1 MKQLLYTLLLFTS
14 IAFSQSNGFTYQAV
28 IYNPNGEELPGVD
41 NPYAVLVN
49 EDVCLQFGIV
59 DANGALE
66 YQEKVQVTTDDFGMV
81 NLLIGIHPQTGG
93 YANNFVDVVWSAA
106 AKFLKVD
113 LDVKGTCNNFKELSN
128 QPFTYVP
135 FAYYSPASEIPG
147 PEGPQGSQGE
157 VGAEGSQGSQG
168 NPGPTGATG
177 SQGNPGLQGETGP
190 EGPQGNLGPQ
200 GVQGPQGNNG
210 PTGATGPQGNPGPP
224 GSNGQDGSSGPQ
236 GETGAEG
243 PQGPQGIEGLQG
255 NPGPT
260 GATGP
265 QGNSGPPGSNGQDGS
280 PGPQGETGV
289 EGPQGSQGIEG
300 PEGPEGPQGEPG
312 EDVDLDWPDGTTL
325 GDTLTWIWNGT
336 EWIATIINTD
346 NNIIVIISSPGSNTQ
361 VICENTAIDEIS
373 YAINIDASE
382 LTVSGLPNGISY
394 NLVGDIL
401 YITGIAEIDVSSQ
414 ITFNYTVTVPNGNV
428 NIVAY
433 GTIIVTPQASIELIE
448 GETTQN
454 SCIGE
459 PMDPVVFEIE
469 GPAPNATVT
478 GLPEGIEAVING
490 GILTISGTATGEI
503 ISGSTYDYLVESSS
517 LSCDN
522 VSISG
527 SLTLTDCTSCYP
539 SVNAG
544 IDNTICAGDSY
555 LIENSTAANYDTIIW
570 STSGT
575 GTFSDAIALSPTYFA
590 TTADFDSGSV
600 TLTLTATN
608 NSCEDPQEVIDTMVL
623 TITDCSSIEVTL
635 VNNMQCTL
643 FAYGATFGATIETNN
658 IQEIQSAGLCFNT
671 TGGPTVD
678 DITVSETNTGTGW
691 WAESPPTFEITLAD
705 LPLDTSLFIRPYV
718 TTIANE
724 VVYGDAIEVVANDPN
739 LNHIFDFT
747 ETGNFDIADFPVETT
762 SEITFVNITTL
773 TYLNWTSPGPE
784 SRNIVAI
791 NFPVLTSLSSFN
803 MRNEFS
809 IRKIYAP
816 VLASITE
823 FQLENTS
830 TTEVIFSNLLT
841 VESNFSVNN
850 NQSLESLDFPLLQT
864 ITCSYFGIYNN
875 NLLSSINWNSLQT
888 IEENSC
894 SEKTFSIFA
903 NDNLEEVQLNSLIS
917 SDSNLRISENDSSN
931 LIIEFNSLVNAH
943 RRFTI
948 ENNDNLTSLQAPQ
961 LFSVGDYQFSSST
974 FSINFNSQLSS
985 VNFSSL
991 LKVYSGLNISNNS
1004 SLDVASAFPCEMYV
1018 FYNDGLN
1025 CSPGDINVGG
1035 NVNDNYCFQDLSL
1048 RPDSGISTVPITGI
1062 TTESATSGGLI
1073 TSNSFVQMKSK
1084 GVCWSTNPNPTVAD
1098 TFSENGNF
1106 NDDYISFIYGLSANT
1121 TYYVRAYV
1129 EDCNGFYY
1137 GDEILFDTN

>member
-66 YQEKVQVTTDDFGMV
+66 YQEQVQVTTDDFGMV

-113 LDVKGTCNNFKELSN
+113 LDVKGTCNNFEELSN

-147 PEGPQGSQGE
+147 PEGPQGPQGE
-157 VGAEGSQGSQG
+157 VGAEGSQG

-224 GSNGQDGSSGPQ
+224 GSNGQDGSPGPQ

-243 PQGPQGIEGLQG
+243 PQGPQGIQG

-265 QGNSGPPGSNGQDGS
+265 QGNSGPPGLNGQDGS

-289 EGPQGSQGIEG
+289 EGPQGIEG

-401 YITGIAEIDVSSQ
+401 YITGTAEIDVSSQ

-503 ISGSTYDYLVESSS
+503 ISGSTYNYLLESSS
-517 LSCDN
+517 LSCEN

-527 SLTLTDCTSCYP
+527 SLTLTDCSSCYP

-575 GTFSDAIALSPTYFA
+575 GTFSDTAAVSPTYFA
-590 TTADFDSGSV
+590 TNADSDSGSV

-608 NSCEDPQEVIDTMVL
+608 SSCEDPQEVIDTMVL
-623 TITDCSSIEVTL
+623 TISDCSSIEVTL

-671 TGGPTVD
+671 TGGPTVA

-691 WAESPPTFEITLAD
+691 WAESPPTFEMSLAE

-724 VVYGDAIEVVANDPN
+724 VVYGDAIEVEANDPN

-747 ETGNFDIADFPVETT
+747 ETGNFNINDFPVETT

-773 TYLNWTSPGPE
+773 NDLVWISPGPE

-791 NFPVLTSLSSFN
+791 NFPVLTVLSSFN
-803 MRNEFS
+803 MNNEFS
-809 IRKIYAP
+809 IRTIYAP
-816 VLASITE
+816 VLENINR
-823 FQLENTS
+823 FILNNTS
-830 TTEVIFSNLLT
+830 TIEVIFSNLTYISNVEIGSNQNLT
-841 VESNFSVNN
+841 
-850 NQSLESLDFPLLQT
+850 SLDFPELQT
-864 ITCSYFGIYNN
+864 INEYLNISNN
-875 NLLSSINWNSLQT
+875 NLITSIDWIGLQT
-888 IEENSC
+888 LTGNQNS
-894 SEKTFSIFA
+894 SFYIYG
-903 NDNLEEVQLNSLIS
+903 NDSLEEIKFNNLTYSELSFYVQ
-917 SDSNLRISENDSSN
+917 SNINLN
-931 LIIEFNSLVNAH
+931 LIELNSLVNVH
-943 RRFTI
+943 RNFYI
-948 ENNDNLTSLQAPQ
+948 YGNDNLTSLQAPQ
-961 LFSVGDYQFSSST
+961 LFSVGDYQFSGNT
-974 FSINFNSQLSS
+974 FTLNYHPQLSS

-991 LKVYSGLNISNNS
+991 LKVYSGLQIYGNS
-1004 SLDVASAFPCEMYV
+1004 IDLASAFPCEMYV
-1018 FYNDGLN
+1018 FYNDGLD
-1025 CSPGDINVGG
+1025 CSPGTISVSSNG
-1035 NVNDNYCFQDLSL
+1035 NDNYCFQDLSL
-1048 RPDSGISTVPITGI
+1048 RDDPGLSTVPITEI
-1062 TTESATSGGLI
+1062 TAESATSGGVI

-1084 GVCWSTNPNPTVAD
+1084 GVCWSTNPNPTIAD

-1106 NDDYISFIYGLSANT
+1106 NDDYISFIYNLSSNT
-1121 TYYVRAYV
+1121 TYYVRAYA

-1137 GDEILFDTN
+1137 GDEILFNTN

>member
-49 EDVCLQFGIV
+49 EEICLQFGIV

-66 YQEKVQVTTDDFGMV
+66 YQEQAQVTTDAFGMV
-81 NLLIGIHPQTGG
+81 NLLIGTHPPTGG
-93 YANNFVDVVWSAA
+93 YANNFLDVVWSAD
-106 AKFLKVD
+106 AKFLRVD
-113 LDVKGTCNNFKELSN
+113 LDVKGTCNNFEELSY

-147 PEGPQGSQGE
+147 PEGPQGPT
-157 VGAEGSQGSQG
+157 GAQG
-168 NPGPTGATG
+168 NPGP
-177 SQGNPGLQGETGP
+177 QGETGAD
-190 EGPQGNLGPQ
+190 GPQ
-200 GVQGPQGNNG
+200 
-210 PTGATGPQGNPGPP
+210 GPQGNPGPA
-224 GSNGQDGSSGPQ
+224 GSNGQDGSPGPQGEPGADGPQ
-236 GETGAEG
+236 GETGPQGEPGAEG
-243 PQGPQGIEGLQG
+243 PQGPQG

-265 QGNSGPPGSNGQDGS
+265 QGNPGPAGSNGQDGS
-280 PGPQGETGV
+280 PGPQGETGPQGESGA
-289 EGPQGSQGIEG
+289 EGPQGPIGPQGNPGPTGPPGEVG

-346 NNIIVIISSPGSNTQ
+346 NNVIVITSPPGSNTQ
-361 VICENTAIDEIS
+361 VICENTAIDEIT
-373 YAINIDASE
+373 YAITIDDPSG
-382 LTVSGLPNGISY
+382 LTVTGLPNGISY

-401 YITGIAEIDVSSQ
+401 SITGTAEIDVSSQ
-414 ITFNYTVTVPNGNV
+414 VTFNYTVTVPNGDV

-433 GTIIVTPQASIELIE
+433 GTIIVSPQASIELIS

-459 PMDPVVFEIE
+459 PIDPVVFQIE

-490 GILTISGTATGEI
+490 GILTISGTATGDI

-575 GTFSDAIALSPTYFA
+575 GTFSDATAVSPTYFA
-590 TTADFDSGSV
+590 TTADSDSGSV
-600 TLTLTATN
+600 TLTLMATN

-691 WAESPPTFEITLAD
+691 WAESPPTFEMSLAD

-747 ETGNFDIADFPVETT
+747 ETGNFDIVNFPVETT

-773 TYLNWTSPGPE
+773 SQLNWTSPGPE

-791 NFPVLTSLSSFN
+791 NFPVLTEMSNFN
-803 MRNEFS
+803 MTNEFS
-809 IRKIYAP
+809 IRKIFAP
-816 VLASITE
+816 V
-823 FQLENTS
+823 
-830 TTEVIFSNLLT
+830 
-841 VESNFSVNN
+841 
-850 NQSLESLDFPLLQT
+850 LQT
-864 ITCSYFGIYNN
+864 ITNFKLVNTSTIEVIFTSLESITLSNQQYGTIGNNSSLETLDFPSLQTIITIDNFRYFIIEYNNTLTSIDWGALQTIESIGENQFTNFSIIYNN
-875 NLLSSINWNSLQT
+875 NLEHI
-888 IEENSC
+888 
-894 SEKTFSIFA
+894 K
-903 NDNLEEVQLNSLIS
+903 LNSLIS
-917 SDSNLRISENDSSN
+917 SDTKIELHNNENLN
-931 LIIEFNSLVNAH
+931 LIEFNSLVNV
-943 RRFTI
+943 RRLFYI
-948 ENNDNLTSLQAPQ
+948 YSNDNLTSVQAPQ
-961 LFSVGDYQFSSST
+961 LFSVGDYDFVNTT
-974 FSINFNSQLSS
+974 FFLNGNPQLSS

-991 LKVYSGLNISNNS
+991 LKVYTRINISNNT
-1004 SLDVASAFPCEMYV
+1004 SLDTASAFPCEMYV
-1018 FYNDGLN
+1018 FYNDGLD
-1025 CSPGDINVGG
+1025 CSPGEIQVNNNG
-1035 NVNDNYCFQDLSL
+1035 NDNYCFQDLSL
-1048 RPDSGISTVPITGI
+1048 REDPGLSTVPITEI
-1062 TTESATSGGLI
+1062 TAESATSGGVI

-1084 GVCWSTNPNPTVAD
+1084 GVCWSTNPNPTIAD
-1098 TFSENGNF
+1098 TYSENGNF
-1106 NDDYISFIYGLSANT
+1106 NDDYTSFIYNLSSNT

-1137 GDEILFDTN
+1137 GDELSFTTN

>member
-49 EDVCLQFGIV
+49 EEVCLQFGIV

-66 YQEKVQVTTDDFGMV
+66 YQEQVQVTTDAFGMV
-81 NLLIGIHPQTGG
+81 NLLIGTHPPTGG
-93 YANNFVDVVWSAA
+93 YANNFLDVVWSAD

-113 LDVKGTCNNFKELSN
+113 LDVKGTCNNFEELSY

-147 PEGPQGSQGE
+147 PEGPQGPTG
-157 VGAEGSQGSQG
+157 VQG
-168 NPGPTGATG
+168 NPGPAGA
-177 SQGNPGLQGETGP
+177 
-190 EGPQGNLGPQ
+190 
-200 GVQGPQGNNG
+200 
-210 PTGATGPQGNPGPP
+210 
-224 GSNGQDGSSGPQ
+224 NGQDGSPGSQGEPGAEGPQ
-236 GETGAEG
+236 GETGPQGEPGADG
-243 PQGPQGIEGLQG
+243 PQGPQG

-265 QGNSGPPGSNGQDGS
+265 QGNPGPAGSNGQDGS
-280 PGPQGETGV
+280 PGPQGETGPQGESGA
-289 EGPQGSQGIEG
+289 EGPQGPIGPQGNPGPTGPPGEVG

-346 NNIIVIISSPGSNTQ
+346 NNVIVITSPPGSNTQ
-361 VICENTAIDEIS
+361 VICENTAIDEIT
-373 YAINIDASE
+373 YAITIDDPSG
-382 LTVSGLPNGISY
+382 LTVTGLPNGISY

-401 YITGIAEIDVSSQ
+401 YITGTAEIDVSSQ
-414 ITFNYTVTVPNGNV
+414 VTFNYTVTVPNGDV

-433 GTIIVTPQASIELIE
+433 GTIIVSPQASLELIS
-448 GETTQN
+448 GETQQN

-459 PMDPVVFEIE
+459 PMDPVVFQIE

-478 GLPEGIEAVING
+478 GLPEGIEALLNG
-490 GILTISGTATGEI
+490 GILTISGTATGDI

-517 LSCDN
+517 LSCEN

-527 SLTLTDCTSCYP
+527 SLTLTDCSSCYP

-575 GTFSDAIALSPTYFA
+575 GTFSDATAVSPTYFA
-590 TTADFDSGSV
+590 TTADSDSGSV

-678 DITVSETNTGTGW
+678 DITVSETNTSTGW
-691 WAESPPTFEITLAD
+691 WAESPPTFEMSLAD

-718 TTIANE
+718 MTIANE

-747 ETGNFDIADFPVETT
+747 ETGDFNIDDFPVETT

-773 TYLNWTSPGPE
+773 NSLNWYSPGPE
-784 SRNIVAI
+784 SRNIIAI
-791 NFPVLTSLSSFN
+791 NFPVLTAMEFFY
-803 MRNEFS
+803 MKNEFS

-816 VLASITE
+816 ILQTIYAFNLT
-823 FQLENTS
+823 NTS
-830 TTEVIFSNLLT
+830 LVEVIFPSLT
-841 VESNFSVNN
+841 SFSINDEVLPDNTGRYNKIWNN
-850 NQSLESLDFPLLQT
+850 SSLETLDFPQLQT
-864 ITCSYFGIYNN
+864 MSFSFWSFEIYGNDS
-875 NLLSSINWNSLQT
+875 LLSIEWGGLQT
-888 IEENSC
+888 IETNNNST
-894 SEKTFSIFA
+894 SFII
-903 NDNLEEVQLNSLIS
+903 NGNNNLTEIKLNSLIS
-917 SDSNLRISENDSSN
+917 SEAGLIISGQNLN
-931 LIIEFNSLVNAH
+931 LIEFNSLVNAYSYLI
-943 RRFTI
+943 FSQ
-948 ENNDNLTSLQAPQ
+948 NPNLTSIQAPQ
-961 LFSVGDYQFSSST
+961 LFSVGDYRFSDYSL
-974 FSINFNSQLSS
+974 NFEFNPILSS

-991 LKVYSGLNISNNS
+991 LKVYSGISIRNNS
-1004 SLDVASAFPCEMYV
+1004 SLDLSTAFPCEMYV
-1018 FYNDGLN
+1018 FYNDGLD
-1025 CSPGDINVGG
+1025 CSPGDIEVNNNG
-1035 NVNDNYCFQDLSL
+1035 NDNYCFQDLSL
-1048 RPDSGISTVPITGI
+1048 RDDPGLSTVPITEI
-1062 TTESATSGGLI
+1062 TAESATSGGDI

-1084 GVCWSTNPNPTVAD
+1084 GVCWSTNPNPTIAD

-1106 NDDYISFIYGLSANT
+1106 NDDYTSFIYNLSSNT

-1137 GDEILFDTN
+1137 GDELSFTTN

>member
-66 YQEKVQVTTDDFGMV
+66 YQEQVQVTTDDFGMV

-113 LDVKGTCNNFKELSN
+113 LDVKGTCNNFEELSN

-224 GSNGQDGSSGPQ
+224 GSNGQDGS
-236 GETGAEG
+236 
-243 PQGPQGIEGLQG
+243 
-255 NPGPT
+255 
-260 GATGP
+260 
-265 QGNSGPPGSNGQDGS
+265 

-289 EGPQGSQGIEG
+289 EGPQGIEG

-373 YAINIDASE
+373 YAINIDTSE

-401 YITGIAEIDVSSQ
+401 YITGTAEIDVSSQ

-503 ISGSTYDYLVESSS
+503 ISGSTYNYLVESSS
-517 LSCDN
+517 LSCEN

-527 SLTLTDCTSCYP
+527 SLTLTDCSSCYP

-575 GTFSDAIALSPTYFA
+575 GTFSDTAAVSPTYFA
-590 TTADFDSGSV
+590 TNADSDSGSV
-600 TLTLTATN
+600 TLTVDSSAGFTLGESVTGGTSGKTSMIVNIPNSTTISVEPLASGDFTDTETLKGGMSSSTAKMASSTPQTVTFLRVSDPGIN
-608 NSCEDPQEVIDTMVL
+608 NNYSTLDLGSYT
-623 TITDCSSIEVTL
+623 SIEY
-635 VNNMQCTL
+635 QDGG
-643 FAYGATFGATIETNN
+643 GAE
-658 IQEIQSAGLCFNT
+658 
-671 TGGPTVD
+671 
-678 DITVSETNTGTGW
+678 
-691 WAESPPTFEITLAD
+691 
-705 LPLDTSLFIRPYV
+705 
-718 TTIANE
+718 
-724 VVYGDAIEVVANDPN
+724 
-739 LNHIFDFT
+739 
-747 ETGNFDIADFPVETT
+747 
-762 SEITFVNITTL
+762 
-773 TYLNWTSPGPE
+773 
-784 SRNIVAI
+784 
-791 NFPVLTSLSSFN
+791 
-803 MRNEFS
+803 
-809 IRKIYAP
+809 AP
-816 VLASITE
+816 VLHGAGGE
-823 FQLENTS
+823 LHAGAVQRQL
-830 TTEVIFSNLLT
+830 
-841 VESNFSVNN
+841 
-850 NQSLESLDFPLLQT
+850 
-864 ITCSYFGIYNN
+864 
-875 NLLSSINWNSLQT
+875 
-888 IEENSC
+888 
-894 SEKTFSIFA
+894 
-903 NDNLEEVQLNSLIS
+903 
-917 SDSNLRISENDSSN
+917 
-931 LIIEFNSLVNAH
+931 
-943 RRFTI
+943 
-948 ENNDNLTSLQAPQ
+948 
-961 LFSVGDYQFSSST
+961 
-974 FSINFNSQLSS
+974 
-985 VNFSSL
+985 
-991 LKVYSGLNISNNS
+991 
-1004 SLDVASAFPCEMYV
+1004 
-1018 FYNDGLN
+1018 
-1025 CSPGDINVGG
+1025 
-1035 NVNDNYCFQDLSL
+1035 
-1048 RPDSGISTVPITGI
+1048 
-1062 TTESATSGGLI
+1062 
-1073 TSNSFVQMKSK
+1073 
-1084 GVCWSTNPNPTVAD
+1084 
-1098 TFSENGNF
+1098 
-1106 NDDYISFIYGLSANT
+1106 
-1121 TYYVRAYV
+1121 
-1129 EDCNGFYY
+1129 
-1137 GDEILFDTN
+1137 

>member
-49 EDVCLQFGIV
+49 EEVCLQFGIV

-66 YQEKVQVTTDDFGMV
+66 YQEQVQVTTDAFGMV
-81 NLLIGIHPQTGG
+81 NLLIGTHPPTGG
-93 YANNFVDVVWSAA
+93 YANNFLDVVWSAD

-113 LDVKGTCNNFKELSN
+113 LDVKGTCSNFEELSY

-147 PEGPQGSQGE
+147 PEGPQG
-157 VGAEGSQGSQG
+157 
-168 NPGPTGATG
+168 PTGA
-177 SQGNPGLQGETGP
+177 QGNPGLQGEP
-190 EGPQGNLGPQ
+190 
-200 GVQGPQGNNG
+200 
-210 PTGATGPQGNPGPP
+210 GA
-224 GSNGQDGSSGPQ
+224 DGPQ
-236 GETGAEG
+236 GETGPQGEPGAEG
-243 PQGPQGIEGLQG
+243 PQGPQG

-265 QGNSGPPGSNGQDGS
+265 QGNPGPAGSNGQDGS
-280 PGPQGETGV
+280 PGPQGEPGADGPQGETGPQGEPGA
-289 EGPQGSQGIEG
+289 EGPQGPQGNPGPTGATGPQGNPGPAGSNGQDGSPGPPGEVG

-346 NNIIVIISSPGSNTQ
+346 NNVIVITSPPGSNTQ
-361 VICENTAIDEIS
+361 VICENTAIDEIT
-373 YAINIDASE
+373 YAITIDDPSG
-382 LTVSGLPNGISY
+382 LTVTGLPNGISY

-401 YITGIAEIDVSSQ
+401 SITGTAEIDVSSQ
-414 ITFNYTVTVPNGNV
+414 VTFNYTVTVPNGAV

-433 GTIIVTPQASIELIE
+433 GTIIVSPQASIELIS

-459 PMDPVVFEIE
+459 PIDPVVFQIE

-490 GILTISGTATGEI
+490 GILTISGTATGDI

-575 GTFSDAIALSPTYFA
+575 GTFSDATAVSPTYFA
-590 TTADFDSGSV
+590 TTADSDSGSV

-623 TITDCSSIEVTL
+623 AITDCSSIEVTL

-691 WAESPPTFEITLAD
+691 WAESPPTFEMSLAD

-718 TTIANE
+718 MTIANE

-747 ETGNFDIADFPVETT
+747 ETGAFNIADFPVETT

-773 TYLNWTSPGPE
+773 NYLYWSSPGPE
-784 SRNIVAI
+784 SRNIVTI
-791 NFPVLTSLSSFN
+791 NFPVLTEMSDFE

-816 VLASITE
+816 VLQTITN
-823 FQLENTS
+823 FNLINTS
-830 TTEVIFSNLLT
+830 TIEVIFT
-841 VESNFSVNN
+841 
-850 NQSLESLDFPLLQT
+850 SLESITIISNNYGKIEGNSSLENLDFPQLQKIKLT
-864 ITCSYFGIYNN
+864 SDYRNFNITNN
-875 NLLSSINWNSLQT
+875 NALISIDWGGLQT
-888 IEENSC
+888 IETSFIYNY
-894 SEKTFSIFA
+894 FRI
-903 NDNLEEVQLNSLIS
+903 NDNSSLQEIKLNNLTS
-917 SDSNLRISENDSSN
+917 SECYMNFYENDSLN
-931 LIIEFNSLVNAH
+931 LIEFNSLVNAH
-943 RRFTI
+943 RSI
-948 ENNDNLTSLQAPQ
+948 SIGSNINLTSVQAPQ
-961 LFSVGDYQFSSST
+961 LFSVGDYEFSEIT
-974 FSINFNSQLSS
+974 FSMYNNPILSS

-991 LKVYSGLNISNNS
+991 LKVYNKLSIGENT
-1004 SLDVASAFPCEMYV
+1004 SLDLASAFPCEMYV
-1018 FYNDGLN
+1018 FYNDGLD
-1025 CSPGDINVGG
+1025 CSPGTVSVSNNG
-1035 NVNDNYCFQDLSL
+1035 NDNYCFQDLSL
-1048 RPDSGISTVPITGI
+1048 RADPGLSTVPITEI
-1062 TTESATSGGLI
+1062 TAESATSGGVI

-1084 GVCWSTNPNPTVAD
+1084 GVCWSTNPTPTIAD

-1106 NDDYISFIYGLSANT
+1106 NDDYTSFIYNLSSNT

-1137 GDEILFDTN
+1137 GDELSFTTN

>member
-1 MKQLLYTLLLFTS
+1 
-14 IAFSQSNGFTYQAV
+14 
-28 IYNPNGEELPGVD
+28 
-41 NPYAVLVN
+41 
-49 EDVCLQFGIV
+49 
-59 DANGALE
+59 
-66 YQEKVQVTTDDFGMV
+66 
-81 NLLIGIHPQTGG
+81 
-93 YANNFVDVVWSAA
+93 
-106 AKFLKVD
+106 
-113 LDVKGTCNNFKELSN
+113 VKGTCSNFEELSY

-147 PEGPQGSQGE
+147 PEGPQGPI
-157 VGAEGSQGSQG
+157 GAQG
-168 NPGPTGATG
+168 NPGPQGEPGADG
-177 SQGNPGLQGETGP
+177 PQGETGP
-190 EGPQGNLGPQ
+190 
-200 GVQGPQGNNG
+200 
-210 PTGATGPQGNPGPP
+210 
-224 GSNGQDGSSGPQ
+224 Q
-236 GETGAEG
+236 GEPGAEG
-243 PQGPQGIEGLQG
+243 PQGPQG

-265 QGNSGPPGSNGQDGS
+265 QGNPGPAGSNGQDGSPGPQGEPGAEGPQGETGPQGEPGADGPQGPQGNPGPTGATGPQGNPGPAGSNGQDGS
-280 PGPQGETGV
+280 PGPQGETGPQGESGA
-289 EGPQGSQGIEG
+289 EGPQGPIGPQGNPGPTGPPGEVG

-346 NNIIVIISSPGSNTQ
+346 NNVIVITSPPGSNTQ
-361 VICENTAIDEIS
+361 VICENTAIDEIT
-373 YAINIDASE
+373 YAITIDDPSG
-382 LTVSGLPNGISY
+382 LTVTGLPNGISY

-401 YITGIAEIDVSSQ
+401 SITGTAEIDVSSQ
-414 ITFNYTVTVPNGNV
+414 VTFNYTVTVPNGDV

-433 GTIIVTPQASIELIE
+433 GTIIVSPQASIELIS

-459 PMDPVVFEIE
+459 PIDPVVFQIE

-490 GILTISGTATGEI
+490 GILTISGTATGDI

-575 GTFSDAIALSPTYFA
+575 GTFSDATAVSPTYFA
-590 TTADFDSGSV
+590 TTADSDSASV

-678 DITVSETNTGTGW
+678 DITVSETNTSTGW
-691 WAESPPTFEITLAD
+691 WAESPPTFEMSLAD

-718 TTIANE
+718 MTIANE

-747 ETGNFDIADFPVETT
+747 ETGDFNIADFPVETT

-773 TYLNWTSPGPE
+773 NSLNWISDGPE

-791 NFPVLTSLSSFN
+791 NFPVLTEMSSFR
-803 MRNEFS
+803 MKNEFS

-816 VLASITE
+816 VLASITG
-823 FQLENTS
+823 FDLKNTS
-830 TTEVIFSNLLT
+830 TVEVIFSNLLT
-841 VESNFSVNN
+841 VESYFYVSN

-864 ITCSYFGIYNN
+864 IISCFDVYINN
-875 NLLSSINWNSLQT
+875 NDLLSSISWNSLQT
-888 IEENSC
+888 IEGENCIS
-894 SEKTFSIFA
+894 TFSITS
-903 NDNLEEVQLNSLIS
+903 NDNLEEIQLNSLIS
-917 SDSNLRISENDSSN
+917 SEKNIYIWNNDSSN
-931 LIIEFNSLVNAH
+931 LIIEFNSLVNAY
-943 RRFTI
+943 REFTI
-948 ENNDNLTSLQAPQ
+948 DNNDNLTSLQAPQ
-961 LFSVGDYQFSSST
+961 LFSVGDY
-974 FSINFNSQLSS
+974 NFNVRTLFIWNNPQLSS

-991 LKVYSGLNISNNS
+991 LKVYSSIVVRYNNS
-1004 SLDVASAFPCEMYV
+1004 LDTATAFPCEMYV
-1018 FYNDGLN
+1018 FYNDGLD
-1025 CSPGDINVGG
+1025 CSPGDIEVSNNG
-1035 NVNDNYCFQDLSL
+1035 NDNYCFQDLSL
-1048 RPDSGISTVPITGI
+1048 RDDPGLTTVPITEI
-1062 TTESATSGGLI
+1062 TAESATSGGVI

-1084 GVCWSTNPNPTVAD
+1084 GVCWSTNPNPTIAD

-1106 NDDYISFIYGLSANT
+1106 NDDYTSFIYNLSSNT

-1137 GDEILFDTN
+1137 GDELSFTTN